1 MLNTDKLIYI
11 LPDVAYLAELLPGKK
26 PHSYSVSN
34 FRQINGK
41 FLDDNELISA
51 SIIKLLAKFEKDTY
65 QLILP
70 DFLFTNTIVNV
81 KESSETKVKEY
92 IKEKLLPQLNLS
104 SKTHQIQHYVL
115 TEHKGIYKV
124 QLSAIENSVLS
135 SIKSAA
141 KEYNLVIKKIYP
153 LSWTTKSLI
162 SLEPSISM
170 IQMGSRV
177 YLAQHYIGI
186 DQTNDASVDEV
197 ENLLETIKT
206 LKGAEP
212 SIQTVYLASNSLVE
226 EKLKEGLSDTLP
238 LQQLVAL
245 KDEELKMPTYI
256 KLLIEAGMKTLSV
269 PDFNLPEFNFAKV
282 AADPQAKSLAQ
293 DTVKQKED
301 MPTDKKNKLPKP
313 TQLEEVE
320 ETKSDEVAEPVKVE
334 TSETIDEPIVEIQQT
349 QTTLTDIK
357 SKDSSL
363 NLDKDE
369 ASEAVE
375 KSAKTKV
382 EPADQVKPTEKS
394 LPKIESSEFLIPE
407 SETQEKGV
415 DLTQFAEHAD
425 DDSSSKI
432 KTSQKLILDKK
443 EKPMS
448 ETKDKVIKNKD
459 GVGGMLKTIFI
470 FLASVSITVA
480 IGIGLGLGF
489 IKFTNKN
496 DDVAPAEETSV
507 VAEVSPTPE
516 VTPVPTAEPEP
527 EINKAEYKILVVNAT
542 TIAGHA
548 GKTKT
553 ALESAEFENVKAA
566 NAKGEYDAGIYVLLE
581 EENSSIIKLLSEAI
595 DLELEFAEGKDT
607 EDTADSY
614 DAVIVLAE

>member
-26 PHSYSVSN
+26 PHSYAVSS

-51 SIIKLLAKFEKDTY
+51 SVIKLLAKFEKDTY

-115 TEHKGIYKV
+115 TEHRGVYKV
-124 QLSAIENSVLS
+124 QLSAIENNVLS

-141 KEYNLVIKKIYP
+141 KEYDLTIKKIYP

-162 SLEPSISM
+162 SLEPSISV
-170 IQMGSRV
+170 IQMGSRI

-186 DQTNDASVDEV
+186 DQTNDASVDSV

-226 EKLKEGLSDTLP
+226 KKFKEGLSDTLP
-238 LQQLVAL
+238 LQQLVIL
-245 KDEELKMPTYI
+245 KDEELKMPPYV
-256 KLLIEAGMKTLSV
+256 KLLIEAGMKTLSI
-269 PDFNLPEFNFAKV
+269 PDFNLPEFSFVKV
-282 AADPQAKSLAQ
+282 AADPQAKSLAK
-293 DTVKQKED
+293 DTAKQKEH
-301 MPTDKKNKLPKP
+301 MPTDKKNDLPKP
-313 TQLEEVE
+313 THLETVKKTKPEVVE
-320 ETKSDEVAEPVKVE
+320 SAKAEVAEELVKTNESIKEPAVESVETKVE
-334 TSETIDEPIVEIQQT
+334 TKAEVKKEIPAK
-349 QTTLTDIK
+349 LVVAK
-357 SKDSSL
+357 AES
-363 NLDKDE
+363 
-369 ASEAVE
+369 VE
-375 KSAKTKV
+375 KLVPKV
-382 EPADQVKPTEKS
+382 EDKEPTT
-394 LPKIESSEFLIPE
+394 PKLNIQE
-407 SETQEKGV
+407 QEKDV
-415 DLTQFAEHAD
+415 DLAQFAEQ
-425 DDSSSKI
+425 SSDNSNSKI
-432 KTSQKLILDKK
+432 KTSQKLNLDKK

-496 DDVAPAEETSV
+496 EDAVKVADTPAAV
-507 VAEVSPTPE
+507 EVSPAPE
-516 VTPVPTAEPEP
+516 VTPTPTAEPEP
-527 EINKAEYKILVVNAT
+527 EINKSEYKILVVNAT

-553 ALESAEFENVKAA
+553 NLENAEFENIKAA
-566 NAKGEYDAGIYVLLE
+566 NAKGEYEAGVYVLLE
-581 EENSSIIKLLSEAI
+581 EEDAAIVKLLSEVT
-595 DLELEFAEGKDT
+595 DLELKFAEGKDT
-607 EDTADSY
+607 EDASESY
-614 DAVIVLAE
+614 NAVIVLAE